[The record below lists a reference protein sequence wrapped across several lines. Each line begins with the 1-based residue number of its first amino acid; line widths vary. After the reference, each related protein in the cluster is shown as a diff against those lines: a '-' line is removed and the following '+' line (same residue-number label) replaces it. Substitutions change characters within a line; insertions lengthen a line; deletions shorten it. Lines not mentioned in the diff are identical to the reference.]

1 MGPPPL
7 MNIYDFI
14 GEVSSELSVA
24 PPQQVMCD
32 ARIIAKEPHDFI
44 LVQETSVI
52 VEDSLSDA
60 SGVPPSTRQERTH
73 WRAWLKRLAEMG
85 LH

>member
-7 MNIYDFI
+7 MSIYDFI
-14 GEVSSELSVA
+14 GEVSSKLSVA

-32 ARIIAKEPHDFI
+32 ARIIANEPHDFI
-44 LVQETSVI
+44 LVQVI

-60 SGVPPSTRQERTH
+60 SVVPPSTRQERTH